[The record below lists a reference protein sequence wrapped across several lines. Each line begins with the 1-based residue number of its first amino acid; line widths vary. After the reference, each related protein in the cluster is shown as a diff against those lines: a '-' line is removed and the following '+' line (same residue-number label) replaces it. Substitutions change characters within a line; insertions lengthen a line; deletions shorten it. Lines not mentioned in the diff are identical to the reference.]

1 LVATAAITLSAC
13 SSNGAAPATQTNG
26 NGSFPVTVTSGTGR
40 VEIRSRPARIISLSA
55 SATQMLYAIGAGPQ
69 VVAVDQY
76 STIPARA
83 PRTSLTGYETSAESY
98 LPYHPDLVVLAFE
111 QAPTVVSQLAS
122 LGIPTLL
129 LPPATTLAGSYQ
141 QYTALGEATGHQSAA
156 AAEVSH
162 VKAQLAQIVS
172 SVGGRA
178 RGRTY
183 YQEVDPTLYTAT
195 SHTFIGAL
203 YSLLGMRN
211 VADAAGSAAGG
222 YPQLSAEF
230 LLRANPDY
238 VFLADVDCCGQTA
251 ATFAQRPGFSGLR
264 AVTSHHVYAVHDA
277 IASEWGPS
285 IVTFLQT
292 VAGDVRRGQ
301 GS

>member
-1 LVATAAITLSAC
+1 
-13 SSNGAAPATQTNG
+13 
-26 NGSFPVTVTSGTGR
+26 VTSANGR
-40 VEIRSRPARIISLSA
+40 VDIHARPTRIISLSA
-55 SATQMLYAIGAGPQ
+55 SATQMLYAIGASSQ

-76 STIPARA
+76 STIPAKA
-83 PRTSLTGYETSAESY
+83 PRTNLTGYETSAESY

-111 QAPTVVSQLAS
+111 QSPTVVSQLAS

-129 LPPATTLAGSYQ
+129 LPPATTLASSYQ
-141 QYTALGEATGHQSAA
+141 QYKELGQATGHESAA
-156 AAEVSH
+156 AAEVTH
-162 VKAQLAQIVS
+162 VKAQLASIVNT
-172 SVGGRA
+172 VGSRA
-178 RGRTY
+178 KGLTY

-211 VADAAGSAAGG
+211 IADAAGSAAGG

-238 VFLADVDCCGQTA
+238 VFLADIDCCGQTTS
-251 ATFAQRPGFSGLR
+251 TFAQRPGFSGLH
-264 AVTSHHVYAVHDA
+264 AVTSHHVYGIHDA

-292 VAGDVRRGQ
+292 VVNDIHHRQ
-301 GS
+301 SGS